1 MNESKIIL
9 ECTNF
14 KRLQNFKEDKKLWK
28 EISEIN
34 LDNQLIKIEVK
45 FDQKQNKRS
54 LKFRVQKIIGK
65 RKNGKLI
72 LKTDKDL
79 QNMMK
84 SLSDKILRVNK
95 DDYNIKD
102 LTDLKL
108 WMIKDYAKIIYN
120 LDKKIQLHFCRDP
133 SRQTFGETVQIGLLQ
148 GDISKWSNKRIS
160 GLNPNFYTVERLA
173 KKESIVSNGKILN
186 PKIHKI
192 SKKQISRSL
201 DVKINSEKIT
211 AYGTLKYSE
220 PVGGLT
226 TDLQPG
232 EEKDFI
238 KEFNKYCENPKNRND
253 NVVFF
258 VQADGT
264 AAKLSIPELKK
275 LVENKERIF
284 VGTAFEVIK
293 WLNSKISN

>member
-34 LDNQLIKIEVK
+34 LNNPLIKIEVQFNPK
-45 FDQKQNKRS
+45 ENKKA
-54 LKFRVQKIIGK
+54 LKFNFQKITGK
-65 RKNGKLI
+65 KKNGRLI
-72 LKTDKDL
+72 LKTDTDIQK
-79 QNMMK
+79 MMK

-108 WMIKDYAKIIYN
+108 WMIKDYAKIMYN

-133 SRQTFGETVQIGLLQ
+133 SRQSFGETVQIALLK
-148 GDISKWSNKRIS
+148 GNISEWSHKRIY
-160 GLNPNFYTVERLA
+160 GLNLNFYTVERLA
-173 KKESIVSNGKILN
+173 KKENIVSNGQILN
-186 PKIHKI
+186 PKINKI

-201 DVKINSEKIT
+201 DVKISSEQIT

-238 KEFNKYCENPKNRND
+238 KEFNKYCANPKNKDD

-275 LVENKERIF
+275 LVENKKRIF
-284 VGTAFEVIK
+284 VGTAFQVIK